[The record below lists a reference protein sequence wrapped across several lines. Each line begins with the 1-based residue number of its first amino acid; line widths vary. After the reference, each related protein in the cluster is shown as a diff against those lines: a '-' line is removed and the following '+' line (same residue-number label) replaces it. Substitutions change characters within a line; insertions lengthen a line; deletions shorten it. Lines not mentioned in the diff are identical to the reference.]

1 MSEVISSWLEFRL
14 FDLLDPRLDDARLD
28 PGRRKTC
35 PPKDTTR
42 ILVFA
47 GSCSAGGTP
56 IDDSRRARPSG
67 VYTDDL
73 VVGGLTR
80 RGACTTD
87 RLTTLCGRLTEGA
100 HGRLGRRASSL
111 GGTLSD
117 SKTLDRS
124 RRVCTST
131 HSNEGRG
138 GETKKEG
145 MGMCP
150 GRRTRRSAQR
160 YPAWIWST
168 RGASSAWGIG
178 SSETISNMAAEPC
191 S

>member
-1 MSEVISSWLEFRL
+1 MSVAISSWLELRL
-14 FDLLDPRLDDARLD
+14 FDLLDPRLDDVRLD

-47 GSCSAGGTP
+47 GSCSSDGTP
-56 IDDSRRARPSG
+56 MDDSRRARPAR

-73 VVGGLTR
+73 AVGGLTR
-80 RGACTTD
+80 RGACTTV
-87 RLTTLCGRLTEGA
+87 RLRTLFGRLTEDD

-117 SKTLDRS
+117 SKTSGRS
-124 RRVCTST
+124 RRVFTWT

-145 MGMCP
+145 MGM
-150 GRRTRRSAQR
+150 
-160 YPAWIWST
+160 
-168 RGASSAWGIG
+168 
-178 SSETISNMAAEPC
+178 
-191 S
+191 